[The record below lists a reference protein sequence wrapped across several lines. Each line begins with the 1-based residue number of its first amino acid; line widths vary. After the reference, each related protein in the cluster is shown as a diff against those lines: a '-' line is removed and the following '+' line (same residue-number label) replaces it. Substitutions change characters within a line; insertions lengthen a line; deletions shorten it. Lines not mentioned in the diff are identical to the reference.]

1 MAPKPKD
8 MFSDFIK
15 LYNGLNTTNKLVI
28 GSIVTVLL
36 LGFSYLIFFADL
48 TDYDYLYTNIDQAD
62 AGEVIAALKE
72 AGVKYQI
79 DNRSIMVQRGKVHEL
94 RMKMAA
100 KGLPKTK
107 GIGFEI
113 FDDQK
118 LGTSN
123 FVQQLN
129 YNRALQGELSRS
141 ISQMEKVDLARVHL
155 VTPKKTLFKEDETE
169 PTASIVVK
177 LKTGQKL
184 ENDEVKSIMHLV
196 SSAVMNLNPKNI
208 TVIDSNGSML
218 SKATGQEDQFW
229 GNSPLEYKGKIEK
242 ELGARVE
249 EMVSHVVGVG
259 KVIANVTVELDFKK
273 EEKTEEIFDPDQVV
287 VRSEKRVKEA
297 RQNSENSAGGVPGT
311 QANTPQP
318 ANAPGGGSQATT
330 SDRARDLINY
340 EINKVVRHTVRQA
353 GDMRRLSV
361 AVLVDG
367 TYEMEDED
375 GKMVEK
381 YKPRT
386 VEEIRKIRELVKRA
400 VGFDGERSDSIEV
413 VSVPFQTSVL
423 EDEEM
428 ERTFLEKYD
437 FLPAMMKYG
446 IIILLA
452 IVMVFALF
460 KPLVEWIISF
470 HEEERLRDIERE
482 QEDVVRGMEEQL
494 VEVRRTIETST
505 VEYKTRLCELAEQA
519 PDLVAAVLKNW
530 VAAED

>member
-1 MAPKPKD
+1 MSPKAKD
-8 MFSDFIK
+8 VFSDFIK

-28 GSIVTVLL
+28 GSIITLL
-36 LGFSYLIFFADL
+36 MLGFTYLTFFADL
-48 TDYDYLYTNIDQAD
+48 TDYDYLYTNVDQSD
-62 AGEVIAALKE
+62 AGEMIEALKE
-72 AGVKYQI
+72 AGVKYKVENGGI
-79 DNRSIMVQRGKVHEL
+79 LVQRGKVHEL

-107 GIGFEI
+107 GIGYEI

-141 ISQMEKVDLARVHL
+141 ISQMEKVELARVHL

-177 LKTGQKL
+177 MKTGQKL
-184 ENDEVKSIMHLV
+184 EQDEVKSIIHLV
-196 SSAVMNLNPKNI
+196 SSAVMSLNPKNI
-208 TVIDSNGSML
+208 TVIDSNGNML
-218 SKATGQEDQFW
+218 SRATGQEDQFW

-259 KVIANVTVELDFKK
+259 KVVANVTVELDFKK

-297 RQNSENSAGGVPGT
+297 RQNSETSAGGVPGT

-318 ANAPGGGSQATT
+318 QTPGGGSQATT

-353 GDMRRLSV
+353 GDLKRISV

-367 TYEMEDED
+367 TYVSEEED

-381 YKPRT
+381 YQPRT
-386 VEEIRKIRELVKRA
+386 IEEIRKIRELVKRA
-400 VGFDGERSDSIEV
+400 VGFDNERADSIEV
-413 VSVPFQTSVL
+413 VSVPFQTSAL

-428 ERTFLEKYD
+428 EKTFLEKYD
-437 FLPAMMKYG
+437 FIPQLLKYG
-446 IIILLA
+446 IILVLA
-452 IVMVFALF
+452 IVMVFFLF
-460 KPLVEWIISF
+460 RPLVEWIISF
-470 HEEERLRDIERE
+470 HEEERLREVERE